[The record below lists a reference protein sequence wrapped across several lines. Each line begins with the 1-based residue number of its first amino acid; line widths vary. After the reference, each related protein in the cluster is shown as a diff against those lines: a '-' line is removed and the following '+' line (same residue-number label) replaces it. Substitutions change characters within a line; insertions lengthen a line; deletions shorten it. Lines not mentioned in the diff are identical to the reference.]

1 MGQVYVY
8 RNKENEPR
16 MVLVF
21 EDEDDALD
29 ILEQL
34 ENSFSKI
41 GIDYME
47 KDAKT
52 LINNIIL
59 KMKEIPEDERN
70 LREKMGGQFQSILRK
85 EEIEVLVEVMVTTLV
100 RNIVLTENEYNEI
113 IEFPS
118 LMIKEME
125 SMLKSIDEIGLEGS
139 E

>member
-1 MGQVYVY
+1 MGQAYMR

-16 MVLVF
+16 MMLVF
-21 EDEDDALD
+21 DDEDEALD

-34 ENSFSKI
+34 EIKFSKI